1 MRRIILSLLIFTP
14 AFAYAQDSLPAFSVV
29 NKGNNRIVISWNNK
43 YPQLKQLSIQRST
56 DSLSNFKTLITV
68 PDPNNKQN
76 GFLDS
81 KAPNDKM
88 FYRLYILVDGAN
100 FIFSKS
106 KRPAND
112 SIRTALL
119 SDTSSKSIKDSNY
132 LKVVEKIISQNLPD
146 SALTTEELLI
156 LRRYRNSKQ
165 DLYSDPT
172 VQRGNGNGTLKTKNK
187 PDVVIPQYRI
197 VANKDGLVR
206 ISLLDFGNKNYSI
219 KFYEDDDT
227 FLFELKNIKEAS
239 LMLEK
244 SNFYHSGWFRSEL
257 YEGDKLVEKNRFFI
271 PKDF

>member
-1 MRRIILSLLIFTP
+1 MRKIILSLLICTS

-29 NKGNNRIVISWNNK
+29 NKGNNRVVISWNNK
-43 YPQLKQLSIQRST
+43 FPQLKQISIQRSA
-56 DSLSNFKTLITV
+56 DSLSNFKSLITV

-76 GFLDS
+76 GYLDS

-88 FYRLYILVDGAN
+88 FYRLYILVNGAN
-100 FIFSKS
+100 FIFTKS

-119 SDTSSKSIKDSNY
+119 SNISAKTITDSNY
-132 LKVVEKIISQNLPD
+132 LKVVQKIISQNLPD
-146 SALTTEELLI
+146 SALTTEELLL

-165 DLYSDPT
+165 DLFSDSINRKIDA
-172 VQRGNGNGTLKTKNK
+172 VVKTKNK

-197 VANKDGLVR
+197 IANKDGLVR
-206 ISLLDFGNKNYSI
+206 ISLLDFGSKKYSI

-227 FLFELKNIKEAS
+227 FLFELKDIKEAS

-244 SNFYHSGWFRSEL
+244 SNFYHSGWFKSEL
-257 YEGDKLVEKNRFFI
+257 YESDKLIEKNRFFI

>member
-1 MRRIILSLLIFTP
+1 MRKIILPILMCTSVFT
-14 AFAYAQDSLPAFSVV
+14 YAQDSLPAFSVV
-29 NKGNNRIVISWNNK
+29 NKGNNRVVISWNNNYK
-43 YPQLKQLSIQRST
+43 QLKQISIQRSP
-56 DSLSNFKTLITV
+56 DSLSNFKSLITV

-76 GFLDS
+76 GYLDS

-100 FIFSKS
+100 FIFTKS

-119 SDTSSKSIKDSNY
+119 SDTASKAITDSNY
-132 LKVVEKIISQNLPD
+132 MKVVEKIISQNLPD

-156 LRRYRNSKQ
+156 LRRYRNGKQ
-165 DLYSDPT
+165 DLFSDS
-172 VQRGNGNGTLKTKNK
+172 VNRKIDAIIKTKNK

-206 ISLLDFGNKNYSI
+206 ISLLDLGSKKYSI
-219 KFYEDDDT
+219 KFYEDDGT
-227 FLFELKNIKEAS
+227 FIFELKDIKEAS

-244 SNFYHSGWFRSEL
+244 SNFYHSGWFKSEL
-257 YEGDKLVEKNRFFI
+257 YEDNKLIERNRFFI

>member
-1 MRRIILSLLIFTP
+1 MRKIILSLLICVSALT
-14 AFAYAQDSLPAFSVV
+14 YAQDSLPAFSVV

-43 YPQLKQLSIQRST
+43 FPQLKQISIQRST
-56 DSLSNFKTLITV
+56 DSLSNFKSLITV

-76 GFLDS
+76 GYLDA

-100 FIFSKS
+100 FVFSKS

-112 SIRTALL
+112 SIRIALL
-119 SDTSSKSIKDSNY
+119 SDTTSKAIKDSIY
-132 LKVVEKIISQNLPD
+132 LKLVEKIISLNLPD
-146 SALTTEELLI
+146 SALTTDELLL
-156 LRRYRNSKQ
+156 LRRYRNNGKQ
-165 DLYSDPT
+165 DIFSDSVT
-172 VQRGNGNGTLKTKNK
+172 RKIDAIVKNKNK
-187 PDVVIPQYRI
+187 PNVAIPQYKI

-206 ISLLDFGNKNYSI
+206 ISLLDFGSKKYSI

-227 FLFELKNIKEAS
+227 FIFELKDIKEAS

-244 SNFYHSGWFRSEL
+244 SNFYHSGWFKSEL
-257 YEGDKLVEKNRFFI
+257 YESDKLIEKNRFFI

>member
-1 MRRIILSLLIFTP
+1 MRKIILCLLISTS
-14 AFAYAQDSLPAFSVV
+14 ALSHAQDSLPAFSVV
-29 NKGNNRIVISWNNK
+29 NKGNNRVVISWNNK
-43 YPQLKQLSIQRST
+43 FPQLKQLSIQRSP

-76 GFLDS
+76 GYLDS

-112 SIRTALL
+112 SIRAALL
-119 SDTSSKSIKDSNY
+119 SDTTSKAIKDSIY
-132 LKVVEKIISQNLPD
+132 LKLVEKILSQNLPD
-146 SALTTEELLI
+146 SALTTDDLLL
-156 LRRYRNSKQ
+156 LRRYRNHRQ
-165 DLYSDPT
+165 AITP
-172 VQRGNGNGTLKTKNK
+172 NNPHLKIDAIVKNK
-187 PDVVIPQYRI
+187 PGVVIPQYHI

-206 ISLLDFGNKNYSI
+206 ISLLDFDGKKYSI

-227 FLFELKNIKEAS
+227 FLFELKDIKEAS

-244 SNFYHSGWFRSEL
+244 SNFYHSGWFKSEL
-257 YEGDKLVEKNRFFI
+257 YESDKLIEKNRFFI

>member
-1 MRRIILSLLIFTP
+1 MRKIILSLLICIS
-14 AFAYAQDSLPAFSVV
+14 AFADAQDSLPAFSVV
-29 NKGNNRIVISWNNK
+29 NKGNNRVVISWNNK
-43 YPQLKQLSIQRST
+43 FPQLKQISIQRST
-56 DSLSNFKTLITV
+56 DSLSNFKSLITV

-76 GFLDS
+76 GYLDS

-100 FIFSKS
+100 FIFTKS
-106 KRPAND
+106 KRPSND

-119 SDTSSKSIKDSNY
+119 SNTSPKTISDSNY
-132 LKVVEKIISQNLPD
+132 LKVVEKIINQNLPD
-146 SALTTEELLI
+146 SALTTDELIL

-165 DLYSDPT
+165 DLFPDSINRKIDA
-172 VQRGNGNGTLKTKNK
+172 VVKTKNK

-197 VANKDGLVR
+197 IANKDGLVR
-206 ISLLDFGNKNYSI
+206 ISLLDIHNKKYSI

-227 FLFELKNIKEAS
+227 FLFELKDIKEAS

-244 SNFYHSGWFRSEL
+244 SNFYHSGWFKSEL
-257 YEGDKLVEKNRFFI
+257 YENDKLVEKNRFFI